1 MRASRTVSTRATSGF
16 GAACERSSCA
26 RRGEVKDS
34 KVMTVQMYPFRHE
47 EEEEEAEGGHYGM
60 EEKQRQRRR
69 GECATARGWRVVFL
83 TESGNR
89 PKGEEWGSGE
99 KALDS
104 RTFAPLTSKED
115 FRQ

>member
-60 EEKQRQRRR
+60 EE
-69 GECATARGWRVVFL
+69 WLV
-83 TESGNR
+83 R
-89 PKGEEWGSGE
+89 P
-99 KALDS
+99 
-104 RTFAPLTSKED
+104 RPC
-115 FRQ
+115 